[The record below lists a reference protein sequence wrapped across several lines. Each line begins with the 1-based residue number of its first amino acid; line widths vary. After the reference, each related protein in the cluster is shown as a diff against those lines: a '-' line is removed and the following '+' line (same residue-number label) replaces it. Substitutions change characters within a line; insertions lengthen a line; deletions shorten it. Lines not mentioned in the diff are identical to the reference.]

1 MSRSLEGYFINDLS
15 LAMFLVYS
23 FSFSSFSHLSIRCL
37 PSTGLCYLV
46 LTRGNSAIKHEIAF
60 TLSGT
65 HGTASS
71 DPQSRVV
78 HDVDVAIDVVGAV
91 VKSNEAIEISFLSA
105 FSFSLVSTAIY
116 RTRTFC
122 CQLFFWPIDWEAS
135 KKCRKKRGHSYD
147 AADRKPRPMWKRL
160 TPATL

>member
-1 MSRSLEGYFINDLS
+1 MKRCYVNLYVTVSLEGYFINDLFPRYVFS
-15 LAMFLVYS
+15 LLL
-23 FSFSSFSHLSIRCL
+23 FSSSSFSHLSIRCL

-71 DPQSRVV
+71 NPQSRVV

-91 VKSNEAIEISFLSA
+91 VKSNEAIEIPFSFA
-105 FSFSLVSTAIY
+105 FSFALVSTAIY
-116 RTRTFC
+116 RMRFVAG
-122 CQLFFWPIDWEAS
+122 FFSDPLAEERVKSVEKSEAS
-135 KKCRKKRGHSYD
+135 CD
-147 AADRKPRPMWKRL
+147 AADRKPRV
-160 TPATL
+160 